1 LIILQ
6 EIKHSRQCL
15 FSQIFV
21 SKLIFI
27 PITIGAV
34 FVFRLQKGFAS
45 STTIRDIIIKE
56 DEFGYP
62 TDIYRSCMLKEDD
75 HVPIYSFCLVLFILL
90 VLAYS
95 VNVLHTI
102 SLQST
107 NDASSL
113 SQIEEL
119 SIQVEETND
128 NVDERRI
135 HMNRCLNESRLIF
148 HFILATVC
156 LFVVYVVWYFSTR
169 ISVAYNDI
177 SICVL
182 QTYLSSANLVIIVYP
197 YYTASRKNVPL

>member
-1 LIILQ
+1 MQ

-15 FSQIFV
+15 FSQIFF

-27 PITIGAV
+27 PITISVV

-75 HVPIYSFCLVLFILL
+75 HVPIYSFCLLLFMLL
-90 VLAYS
+90 VLTYS
-95 VNVLHTI
+95 VNVLHII

-119 SIQVEETND
+119 SMQVEQTNG
-128 NVDERRI
+128 NGDERRI

-148 HFILATVC
+148 SFILAFVC
-156 LFVVYVVWYFSTR
+156 LLVVYVVWYFSTR

-177 SICVL
+177 SICAL

-197 YYTASRKNVPL
+197 YYMASRKNVPL